1 MSLNYIE
8 KFFSEKKNSNQNRMS
23 NFVINSKEVKKG
35 SVFFAVKGK
44 KTDGHFYVKDAI
56 KKGCSICV
64 VKKNFKSS
72 SKYQKNLIKVS
83 SPLKFLEKI
92 AKENRNRS
100 QNIFIGITGSFGK
113 TTLKSMLQ
121 FFLEKYKKTY
131 SSPKSFNNHFG
142 LPLSLSNTPINSV
155 FNIFELGMSK
165 KGEIDKLAQILRP
178 DIGVITNIGPAHIG
192 NFKNLKQICLAK
204 AELIRHIKDGGTI
217 FLNHDDKF
225 FKILENI
232 ATKKKLKVISF
243 GKSSKSN
250 IRLVKIIK
258 QNNKKY
264 LLIKIP
270 QKKIKIE
277 TLTLNDNFNKNFLI
291 TIAILIH
298 FKLDLKRI
306 IKIAKNFPIPTGRG
320 DFLYIKKKNKKIEIL
335 NDSYNANPISMINS
349 IKNFVALNTKK
360 DKVAIIGDML
370 ELGSKSRFYHQK
382 VGNYLNNTKIR
393 KVYLVGK
400 EVGCIYA
407 KLKSI
412 KKCEIYN
419 NIDQFKEV
427 FREILNEKSIFL
439 IKGSNGVGLNKL
451 LNEIF

>member
-1 MSLNYIE
+1 MCLNYIE
-8 KFFSEKKNSNQNRMS
+8 KVFSEKKISNNIKIS

-35 SVFFAVKGK
+35 SVFFAIKGK

-64 VKKNFKSS
+64 VKKKFKAPSMN
-72 SKYQKNLIKVS
+72 QENLIKVS

-100 QNIFIGITGSFGK
+100 KNIFIGITGSFGK

-142 LPLSLSNTPINSV
+142 LPLSLSNTPRNSL

-165 KGEIDKLAQILRP
+165 KGEIDKLAKILRP

-204 AELIRHIKDGGTI
+204 AELIKHIKDGGTI
-217 FLNHDDKF
+217 FLNRDDKF
-225 FKILENI
+225 FEILQKI
-232 ATKKKLKVISF
+232 AKKQKLKVISF
-243 GKSSKSN
+243 GTSGKSN
-250 IRLVKIIK
+250 IRLIKIIK

-264 LLIKIP
+264 LLIKIQ

-291 TIAILIH
+291 VIAILIH
-298 FKLDLKRI
+298 FKLNLKRI

-320 DFLYIKKKNKKIEIL
+320 DFLYIKIKNKKIEII
-335 NDSYNANPISMINS
+335 NDSYNANPVSMINA
-349 IKNFVALNTKK
+349 IKNFVTLNTKK
-360 DKVAIIGDML
+360 EKVVIIGDML
-370 ELGSKSRFYHQK
+370 ELGCKSRFYHQK
-382 VGNYLNNTKIR
+382 VGNYLNNTKIKR
-393 KVYLVGK
+393 VYLVGK
-400 EVGCIYA
+400 EVECIYT

-412 KKCEIYN
+412 KNCEIYK

-439 IKGSNGVGLNKL
+439 IKGSNSIGLNKL
-451 LNEIF
+451 LNESF